1 MADTNRLLTRNETIA
16 ETGDEML
23 NTYREFEPQVGIR
36 QSFFEH
42 SVWYSKVQPFMFLA
56 SGTVQEDTEDTGVEV
71 LNYSLGT
78 SAPIIPDRHKIIPQ
92 KDYVGGITL
101 YYNSIC
107 GEPGSFEQNP
117 TVPTTDE
124 GNNINYKAN
133 IYFGWQHGIN
143 GDGTICNNPFFGLSS
158 SPPTNSTQNSNNL
171 TALKN
176 ILVSP
181 YPINKPESYA
191 FFEIYKRYSENY
203 IYGTEWGNNHSTS
216 SNHFTG
222 FRFYCVHG
230 GKKRTMQDAYFKGPW
245 INTRDTDISYGN
257 RTYHLSFADRQ
268 TNFIIPGDP
277 YDQTDPNTYWIY
289 GILATNYPL
298 NSNAYIALH
307 SYYNESLNCDIPVQY
322 FGDDNSFRLSGGQTT
337 RSDSGYLNFSS
348 STQQDRIDGLE
359 YIYIFRKLINRGF
372 INEDYPYGDGLIL
385 YGLWNQHWWL
395 KINITFTITPYNWGT
410 YPMTKTLYVKLRN
423 TRNNDEVEINLTTS
437 ADMTSS
443 GPVGGMVNFVFY
455 GSSSTVN
462 GTPSSTATAT
472 PNTLNWHIHYG
483 DRINIDSVKLGGS
496 NGTPYNFTPNYKIL
510 YPSGTYNY
518 IQLNLSYEYGPQSS
532 SSSNIILK
540 QDIITTTMTN

>member
-1 MADTNRLLTRNETIA
+1 MADTDRLLTRNETIA
-16 ETGDEML
+16 ESDDEML
-23 NTYREFEPQVGIR
+23 NTFREFEPQVGIR
-36 QSFFEH
+36 QNFFDH
-42 SVWYSKVQPFMFLA
+42 SVWYSEVQPFMFWA
-56 SGTVQEDTEDTGVEV
+56 SGLVQEDTEDNGIEV

-78 SAPIIPDRHKIIPQ
+78 SAPITPDRHKIIPQ

-101 YYNSIC
+101 YYNSIS
-107 GEPGSFEQNP
+107 GEPGAFEDDP

-124 GNNINYKAN
+124 GNIINYKAN
-133 IYFGWQHGIN
+133 IYFGWQHGN
-143 GDGTICNNPFFGLSS
+143 DDGTICNNPFFGLSS
-158 SPPTNSTQNSNNL
+158 SPPTNSTQNYNNL

-176 ILVSP
+176 ILESHY
-181 YPINKPESYA
+181 YPTNKPESYA
-191 FFEIYKRYSENY
+191 FFEIYNRYSDNY
-203 IYGTEWGNNHSTS
+203 IYGNGWDNNYPTS
-216 SNHFTG
+216 NKHFTG

-230 GKKRTMQDAYFKGPW
+230 GKKRTMQDAHFKGPW
-245 INTRDTDISYGN
+245 INTRDTDLPYGN
-257 RTYHLSFADRQ
+257 TTYHLSVLSRQ

-298 NSNAYIALH
+298 NSNAYIKLRAPWDV
-307 SYYNESLNCDIPVQY
+307 SNNCDIPLQY

-372 INEDYPYGDGLIL
+372 INENYPYGAGLVL

-395 KINITFTITPYNWGT
+395 KINITFRITPYNWGT

-443 GPVGGMVNFVFY
+443 GPVGGIVTFVFY
-455 GSSSTVN
+455 KSSSTVN
-462 GTPSSTATAT
+462 GNSSTYSATAS
-472 PNTLNWHIHYG
+472 PNTLNWTIHYG

-518 IQLNLSYEYGPQSS
+518 IQLNLGYEYGSQ

-540 QDIITTTMTN
+540 QDTITTTMTN